1 LPWERPKLIANAGR
15 LSRGPWRI
23 AAMLDKDGL
32 LCSQQFFG
40 LWPHETV
47 SDVELLTFAAIL
59 NGPVANAFLAIH
71 SPANRMR
78 ISAVEQ
84 IPVPSAIPLRAGE
97 LAIEY
102 VRLLTQ
108 PVALRQ
114 DDDRLESLLTQIDA
128 TVLGAYD
135 LPPRLEHQL
144 LDYFGNVDRP
154 VAHLWRHWDVS
165 NATPGLTLA
174 ERVSGRFHP
183 HGSWICKVFQPLPDD
198 EARLLRTYGD

>member
-1 LPWERPKLIANAGR
+1 
-15 LSRGPWRI
+15 
-23 AAMLDKDGL
+23 
-32 LCSQQFFG
+32 
-40 LWPHETV
+40 
-47 SDVELLTFAAIL
+47 
-59 NGPVANAFLAIH
+59 
-71 SPANRMR
+71 MR

-154 VAHLWRHWDVS
+154 VAHLWRPWDVS

-174 ERVSGRFHP
+174 ELVSGRFHP
-183 HGSWICKVFQPLPDD
+183 HGTSA
-198 EARLLRTYGD
+198 ER

>member
-1 LPWERPKLIANAGR
+1 
-15 LSRGPWRI
+15 
-23 AAMLDKDGL
+23 MLDKDGL

-108 PVALRQ
+108 PVALSQ
-114 DDDRLESLLTQIDA
+114 DDVRLESLLQVEKA
-128 TVLGAYD
+128 
-135 LPPRLEHQL
+135 
-144 LDYFGNVDRP
+144 
-154 VAHLWRHWDVS
+154 
-165 NATPGLTLA
+165 
-174 ERVSGRFHP
+174 
-183 HGSWICKVFQPLPDD
+183 
-198 EARLLRTYGD
+198 